1 MKKIVNICLCIL
13 LISCSSL
20 DIDDIPL
27 TEGEIPF
34 KLPPGV
40 YEDVDGKK
48 HNTNDERWSV
58 SEAELFQDIV
68 EDDDDLLWRILA
80 SLGLL
85 VGVGGAG
92 VALRKS

>member
-1 MKKIVNICLCIL
+1 M
-13 LISCSSL
+13 SCSLL
-20 DIDDIPL
+20 DVDDIPL
-27 TEGEIPF
+27 IEGEIPF

-92 VALRKS
+92 VALRKKLTNA